1 MMDQTWTVVTTMRPD
16 GRGQGRTISF
26 RFQRLQ
32 MRWDQL
38 RLGELSGSLDTDSPR
53 DGPEELG
60 WFLKWREA
68 DLGVHMA
75 ASGQIARV
83 TGVDEFVARLFPEG
97 TPAARRAADMA
108 KSKLGNAIALITAI
122 PLGYMPSRRMA
133 IGDTD
138 TGTMRYEDPTASGPD
153 RAREGLIER
162 KLLRVTETPAGRMA
176 EIALTLITQPAG
188 AATPTRAPLG
198 TLRYDLDRGII
209 AHMTSQMTFRNT
221 KPRPGGQ
228 PDMQMMEGRLI
239 ECRMEVLDADP
250 ATRPVARDAAQVGP

>member
-138 TGTMRYEDPTASGPD
+138 TGTCASPEAGD
-153 RAREGLIER
+153 ILGCAEVTIVDQLGVDGVDI
-162 KLLRVTETPAGRMA
+162 LLDTTVDG
-176 EIALTLITQPAG
+176 
-188 AATPTRAPLG
+188 
-198 TLRYDLDRGII
+198 
-209 AHMTSQMTFRNT
+209 
-221 KPRPGGQ
+221 
-228 PDMQMMEGRLI
+228 
-239 ECRMEVLDADP
+239 
-250 ATRPVARDAAQVGP
+250 